1 MATSIPGAISPNFLT
16 PDTSSD
22 AATAGLVA
30 PAVVGNMS
38 VPDVPLPD
46 ATVTTPAQQ
55 FDKALAKGDSQSM
68 LDVAKNTFGTPV
80 SDAAVLAA
88 KAIKS
93 GDEKFAQVTQP
104 ITDAGGIGTPKGNI
118 AVSKAMTL
126 HKDDPLVG
134 EALVQWL
141 SGNGK
146 YARDLLT
153 GGKITSEVKPDMNGK
168 LVQVYTNALGK
179 VVRAHDINSEV
190 DMPAD
195 EYQNRAVGRSTY
207 ENTIAY
213 KTAAQSAE
221 FNQKEFQEGLKNTQ
235 NIGVTTQ
242 VIADLSSRLQA
253 ELEPLKNL
261 DIDPKQQANL
271 NKWLTSNLSQGNT
284 TNQSKTI
291 MDQIIAGG
299 SANIGKS
306 LTESEKIGLG
316 LPVKGTFTWGKDGV
330 AGTTADQG
338 RTYNQLRSGTTT
350 GSSGEELNKSFA
362 NDRASF
368 AAYLKSSG
376 LSAENQLH
384 YLNAM
389 DLSKQIGATQADMVA
404 NYKRP
409 SFLPLPNASTSDE
422 PYALT
427 QAKAVQNIAGAD
439 LMKAYQK
446 YVNEYQTAH
455 PTYTIN
461 PGELEAGFA
470 RTSEYKRI
478 IKDAKDA
485 SNAFITAPRTFKT
498 VPADVAEPVAPPAA
512 PAKASKNAPAGSN
525 VPPVKKSSGFKDL
538 SKF

>member
-1 MATSIPGAISPNFLT
+1 MATSIFGAVPPGIQTQDNST
-16 PDTSSD
+16 D
-22 AATAGLVA
+22 ASMAGVTA
-30 PAVVGNMS
+30 PAVVGNFS

-46 ATVTTPAQQ
+46 ATITTPAQQ
-55 FDKALAKGDSQSM
+55 FDKALAKGDSKSM

-88 KAIKS
+88 NAIKS
-93 GDEKFAQVTQP
+93 GDEKFTQVTQP

-153 GGKITSEVKPDMNGK
+153 GGKITSEVKPDINGK

-179 VVRAHDINSEV
+179 VVRAHDVNSDV
-190 DMPAD
+190 DMSAD
-195 EYQNRAVGRSTY
+195 DYQNRAVGRSTW
-207 ENTIAY
+207 ENTLAY

-221 FNQKEFQEGLKNTQ
+221 FNQKTFQEGLLNS
-235 NIGVTTQ
+235 NNVAAATQ
-242 VIADLSSRLQA
+242 VVADLSSRLQA

-271 NKWLTSNLSQGNT
+271 NKWLTSNISQGNVT
-284 TNQSKTI
+284 SQSNTNI
-291 MDQIIAGG
+291 DQIIAGG
-299 SANIGKS
+299 ASKVGQA
-306 LTESEKIGLG
+306 LTDKEKTGLKI
-316 LPVKGTFTWGKDGV
+316 PVIDAVSWSKDGIV
-330 AGTTADQG
+330 GTTADQSK
-338 RTYNQLRSGTTT
+338 TFNQLKSGTKTA
-350 GSSGEELNKSFA
+350 SSNEELNKSFA

-376 LSAENQLH
+376 LKPEDQLH

-389 DLSKQIGATQADMVA
+389 DLSKQIGATQADMVT

-439 LMKAYQK
+439 LMAAYQK
-446 YVNEYQTAH
+446 YVNEARTAN
-455 PTYTIN
+455 PTYAPN

-470 RTSEYKRI
+470 RSPEYQRI
-478 IKDAKDA
+478 IKNAKDA
-485 SNAFITAPRTFKT
+485 SNAIITAPRTFK
-498 VPADVAEPVAPPAA
+498 PAPSDVIEPAAPPASA
-512 PAKASKNAPAGSN
+512 AKKSTTSPPGSA
-525 VPPVKKSSGFKDL
+525 PPVAKSTKKPLSSF
-538 SKF
+538 

>member
-1 MATSIPGAISPNFLT
+1 MATSIPGAISPNVSMQ
-16 PDTSSD
+16 DNSSD
-22 AATAGLVA
+22 SATAGLVA
-30 PAVVGNMS
+30 PAVLGNMS

-80 SDAAVLAA
+80 SDAAVLAS

-93 GDEKFAQVTQP
+93 GDEKLAQVTQP

-153 GGKITSEVKPDMNGK
+153 GGKIVSEVKPDINGQMI
-168 LVQVYTNALGK
+168 QVYTNALGK
-179 VVRAHDINSEV
+179 VVRAHAINSET
-190 DMPAD
+190 DMSAD

-207 ENTIAY
+207 ENTIGY
-213 KTAAQSAE
+213 KVAAQTADINNKKFLDSIE
-221 FNQKEFQEGLKNTQ
+221 NT
-235 NIGVTTQ
+235 NNVAATSQ
-242 VIADLSSRLQA
+242 VVADLSSRLQS

-284 TNQSKTI
+284 TSQSKTM
-291 MDQIIAGG
+291 MDQVIAGG
-299 SANIGKS
+299 SSNIGKS
-306 LTESEKIGLG
+306 LSDSEKISLG

-330 AGTTADQG
+330 VGATADQG
-338 RTYNQLRSGTTT
+338 RTYNQLRSGTAT

-376 LSAENQLH
+376 LSPENQLH

-389 DLSKQIGATQADMVA
+389 DLSKQIGATQADMVT

-446 YVNEYQTAH
+446 YVNEAKSAN
-455 PTYTIN
+455 PTYPPN
-461 PGELEAGFA
+461 PGELEAGFS
-470 RTSEYKRI
+470 RSPEYKKI
-478 IKDAKDA
+478 IDDAKKA
-485 SNAFITAPRTFKT
+485 SNDIITAPRTFKEA
-498 VPADVAEPVAPPAA
+498 PSDVTAPVAPPAA
-512 PAKASKNAPAGSN
+512 PAKNSKNAPAGSN
-525 VPPVKKSSGFKDL
+525 APPVAKSTKKPLSSF
-538 SKF
+538 